1 MISKSSIRIFL
12 LILLVGLMHSV
23 NAQQTWYTLASGDW
37 DNPDIWTLDP
47 AGAVPVGSAVP
58 AAGDNVVILTGKTVV
73 VPDGIIPYDA
83 ASNGGV
89 ARNVTM
95 TLGSVKVSGQLDLRE
110 SGGHSF
116 AQLKGNG
123 RLLMAADNYPTVT
136 DDSYFVAEGGD
147 EGTAVYYGDSN
158 FNIQTASTFYNLE
171 INLNS
176 GNEVTLS
183 DNYLLNGDLLIKSGQ
198 VRLGEA
204 SSVRYTVTI
213 KGDVTIQADGELT
226 VRTGDS
232 FGDTESDYHQIICY
246 GNIVNAGIINLTT
259 QNQPDYN
266 TRLTGN
272 GVAAAVLTMAG
283 SSDANFTCN
292 GVTNLYRLI
301 LDKGFDQSYK
311 LNLSASSEGNFR
323 LYGCNNQNG
332 VDTKALYLKNGTLVL
347 TGSVFIPTL
356 TEGGSDFF
364 IGATSGLHINGA
376 GVKVYSTARS
386 DAETAVGGVTGTG
399 VDGAASG
406 SKSFSVLGKFM
417 ISAGLFETKTHGFVA
432 WDSGNASVIIQG
444 GTVITPGFRSAG
456 GQTGKWSYNQSG
468 GLVQLYG
475 DINSDLSGSGSP
487 TFHIKGSENVFM
499 MSGGTIELFDA
510 ATPSQLAIGIESGEG
525 NYGVTGGT
533 IIINRSASAGSTF
546 NVSST
551 APLYNLEINSA
562 NTQSINLNTSIT
574 VKNNLTIGSA
584 NSTLSTANN
593 LLEIGGD
600 LTNNGSY
607 STGSNHVTRF
617 IGQNPSTVNGG
628 TVTFD
633 HLELNKNSEATAVT
647 LGTGT
652 ISITKDLTINKG
664 TLDVGTSDR
673 NLGGSIDISYGSIVG
688 SNALILNSTASQQTL
703 KGKVG
708 QTISFG
714 NLKLNNTYGTTP
726 QIKLLS
732 DVDATTVE
740 FLVNNVFDLGAYNL
754 NISSSYY
761 SSGGSWG
768 TSRMFATDGRA
779 SNGGLTLPIL
789 LSGGYGSG
797 TEVQFFPIGFL
808 DPSDSDAPYLTEVYI
823 DAANNPVDNGSL
835 TIRYNKGNHP
845 TVDDPSLVEAFY
857 WRVEK
862 AGLESVSAADLRYVF
877 SQNKTL
883 STTGSRRG
891 MVFQTDN
898 TWLGGNATLS
908 NGNRDIQFNFGT
920 PLEKEYSWG
929 RQNGFN
935 NVETLYSKVSG
946 PFNSSSTW
954 TLSPTHSGADATP
967 RSYYMYVIG
976 GLGAENHKVYINDGS
991 DASQVYI
998 KGKTETNIGIGDDNI
1013 EPPTLE
1019 ITNSAE
1025 GPLTLDFF
1033 GNPDGGNDL
1042 SFIRG
1047 KGRFLIHDETKMPTV
1062 DFTEFMS
1069 NDEAIFEY
1077 SGTGN
1082 YTLPT
1087 STYSYWLGFI
1097 PIPISEI
1104 SSYPNLHITNSG
1116 DKTAGNID
1124 LVINGNL
1131 FVDDATF
1138 NISSSGNGD
1147 VTVFGDVIINT
1158 GTLSL
1163 PASQSRT
1170 MDIDGDITVNG
1181 AGTLN
1186 VATGTTVEHQI
1197 NLNGN
1202 ISQGSGTIEL
1212 AESGGAIISFEGTQ
1226 TATFSKT
1233 SGTSE
1238 FYKLEINKPVGQKV
1252 DFQAGFTLPTDASG
1266 PIKNL
1271 VLTSGECHLNSS
1283 AININLSTGGNDFR
1297 IPSGTILNV
1306 DRATVNVGGSASNTG
1321 IWLDGSLIINN
1332 SGIVNC
1338 AQGSNGFTDNYIE
1351 YSSSGDAS
1359 ITLNGTA
1366 QLSVGSQLRRS
1377 LNTDVGVLTFNQA
1390 GAASAV
1396 KVGVNAAGATSR
1408 GLFEI
1413 TGAGSSFTQA
1423 ANSKLTIIR
1432 GHGATNKALLFD
1444 PESVNIGSGAGFII
1458 GDNTTP
1464 AGQIMAIY
1472 AGSELGDLTIEGTNA
1487 PSAVL
1492 NVVPATINGNLAI
1505 NSGEFDANGLD
1516 VILKGNLFKDAAATY
1531 NPNNNTTYFEGV
1543 DQTITGDLTFA
1554 NLIRQTGTGA
1564 LTLDASSPVLVTGNM
1579 ELLSGTLNTG
1589 DNDLTLYGDLFNEVT
1604 TTGTGGQ
1611 GIIMAGSDIQ
1621 ELGGT
1626 GQYYRLTINNAN
1638 GVALPTQSGALTFTN
1653 QLRLVDGVFD
1663 IGRNLLIFNNGASI
1677 EPVNPFSSSNMIQT
1691 NLSFTDNGIKKYFPV
1706 ISAAESFT
1714 YPIGSL
1720 GKYTPV
1726 IFDITTNGGSTGAI
1740 RVKAADEP
1748 HISIPLADQA
1758 NVLQYNWTLDAEGIQ
1773 GFSGLARMY
1782 SNDGDALGDTS
1793 QYITARILLGS
1804 TDWNKFTTDEFQG
1817 KANADDI
1824 SLFYFSNTDD
1834 AGIDGDYTAGVSS
1847 SIPDQVP
1854 SYTTV
1859 VDGNYSDVSTWATYD
1874 PDTGAT
1880 GAAGVGIPAG
1890 GPRGSLIYINH
1901 YLSFPDNFEA
1911 AYRTF
1916 INATGTANIGS
1927 SFGHRLGDV
1936 YGVGKVRV
1944 ERGDLPAGAYDEF
1957 FSETGGTLEYSGTGD
1972 YDILSELPLLNNLV
1986 LSGSGERRLPNVNV
2000 QLYGDWTI
2008 DGPDVI
2014 NTHNSN
2020 LYLKGDLSFAAG
2032 TFDAGIGTSTLG
2044 FNGIVNQYVNGALSF
2059 TSAGGGALY
2068 SLEVNNPVGIQVSND
2083 LEVDKLLLLTDGI
2096 IVVDA
2101 SSALK
2106 LTDSDE
2112 NAVVG
2117 ASASSYVDGLLKKE
2131 ILSGGNFDFPV
2142 GNASRY
2148 GNIEVTVDG
2157 TSGGEWSVRYYNT
2170 NPSSVSRSPE
2180 SFVAPVE
2187 YVSHNEFWHITAPNT
2202 SAQANLLLRWDS
2214 GSGVTPDNDFRVV
2227 KWNATAWEEVNIGT
2241 KSGTTAS
2248 GTVNLS
2254 TDLLFSS
2261 SEHYLTFGSII
2272 IPAFDWEGGLSGDW
2286 FDPLNWSDSQ
2296 VPVASS
2302 NVTITNTG
2310 TAPFVKNT
2318 SEVAQVNDLTINHT
2332 GGLTIQP
2339 GAQMTVNGTLITNDQ
2354 LFVENTNTQPASL
2367 ITHGNVTG
2375 DVSFK
2380 WTYDN
2385 LRWWFI
2391 AHPIA
2396 NPVMASYDAIIAPND
2411 YVMYEYLDG
2420 GINRISKTAYNFTA
2434 QDEIKGYMF
2443 KVKEAGAE
2451 VMHTGT
2457 INAASSYST
2466 SLLTDWQIIGNPY
2479 PSYYQLPKETGV
2491 TADFANTTGTVYV
2504 TVSTRNSDKTF
2515 ETYNTLTG
2523 LSSPETFT
2531 GVIAPSQAFYVQTE
2545 PLQTGQ
2551 VTMRASNRI
2560 HDVNKVSLKSTVKE
2574 LDVLRVKLSNG
2585 ELTDEAVIALRDNGD
2600 IGLSRLD
2607 SKQRFV
2613 SDNSLSYIYSVIDQI
2628 PVVINV
2634 LPQSMVD
2641 KQVTLGIKP
2650 KYKANHT
2657 IHIDGLNSL
2666 VEDYQ
2671 LFLEDKKEQV
2681 TVEMTAN
2688 SEYTFEADPADK
2700 EERFVLRFKEPKTE
2714 LPTDIGEGTGE
2725 AKEGVKAYIQNGTTL
2740 VVECEWKEE
2749 LKQVML
2755 YTISGRLV
2763 VSEEFRNERF
2773 NKQMSIKPGVYLLK
2787 VIGQDKAYEQKLF
2800 VD

>member
-1 MISKSSIRIFL
+1 MKYKSSIRIFL
-12 LILLVGLMHSV
+12 LILFVGLFNLV

-73 VPDGIIPYDA
+73 VPDGIIPFDA

-89 ARNVTM
+89 ERNITLS
-95 TLGSVKVSGQLDLRE
+95 LGSVKVSGQLDLRK

-158 FNIQTASTFYNLE
+158 FSIQTASTFYNLE

-176 GNEVTLS
+176 SNEVTLS

-232 FGDTESDYHQIICY
+232 FGDTETDYHQIICY
-246 GNIVNAGIINLTT
+246 GNVVNAGIIDLTT

-266 TRLTGN
+266 TRLTGD
-272 GVAAAVLTMAG
+272 GVAAALLTMTG
-283 SSDANFTCN
+283 SSDANLICN

-347 TGSVFIPTL
+347 SGSVFIPTL

-386 DAETAVGGVTGTG
+386 DAETTVGGVTGTG

-406 SKSFSVLGKFM
+406 SKSFSVLGKFK

-432 WDSGNASVIIQG
+432 WDSGNASVIIEG

-533 IIINRSASAGSTF
+533 IIINRSASAGATF
-546 NVSST
+546 NISST
-551 APLYNLEINSA
+551 APLYNLEINSVNA
-562 NTQSINLNTSIT
+562 QAINLNTSLT

-584 NSTLSTANN
+584 SSTLSTANN

-600 LTNNGSY
+600 LTNSGSY

-617 IGQNPSTVNGG
+617 IGGNPSVVNGG
-628 TVTFD
+628 TVSFD
-633 HLELNKNSEATAVT
+633 YLELNKDSQATTVT

-673 NLGGSIDISYGSIVG
+673 NLSGNIDITYGDITG
-688 SNALILNSTASQQTL
+688 SGYLVLNSSASTQTL

-708 QTISFG
+708 QTPAFG
-714 NLKLNNTYGTTP
+714 NLRLNNVNVTSP
-726 QIKLLS
+726 QIILLS
-732 DVDATTVE
+732 DVDINA
-740 FLVNNVFDLGAYNL
+740 LRFDRNQIVDLDKYNL
-754 NISSSYY
+754 EILSSLSKEAGLSWNYNECMFRTTGL
-761 SSGGSWG
+761 SS
-768 TSRMFATDGRA
+768 D
-779 SNGGLTLPIL
+779 GGLTLPIV
-789 LSGGYGSG
+789 LSGNYSDNS
-797 TEVQFFPIGFL
+797 VQYFPIGL
-808 DPSDSDAPYLTEVYI
+808 YDASNSPVNRFTPFEVF
-823 DAANNPVDNGSL
+823 ANGTSLNDNGSI
-835 TIRYNKGNHP
+835 TIIPVNGKHP
-845 TVDDPSLVEAFY
+845 TTDPTATVLPFY
-857 WRVEK
+857 WSVKYSGLTGITKDNLAYYFTYDKYLSNSFEK
-862 AGLESVSAADLRYVF
+862 NGSVLTGATWSEFSGVRDNNDLTFKFPYAAELSKDFTLGKANDYNWVVTLYSRQ
-877 SQNKTL
+877 SGDWNTL
-883 STTGSRRG
+883 STWSLDSHTGDAIPRDSFLPQNGDRVIIGNGHRVSVAYDGTDPYNTENVGEIIFAHDTTVSTNLEDFPRLQIERGNTMNLNRVSGTGVITQWIDNSRDPVITGDLGDFVNNKYSWFLFVASAAQVDIPETIALYPNVMTEGSGRVLTFTNDIVINRHLNPRG
-891 MVFQTDN
+891 NSIIRMNNGADGDINIGGDLLLGDWQDGVLEFDDDGTERVLTIEGNIDFTSSVTAPTNARQLRVLNTTPNNLKHQIYLEGDIIQGAGVIDLANSGATDN
-898 TWLGGNATLS
+898 NAIITFNGSQSATVSKTASEATDFYRLEIDKPSDKKVHFTNNFTLS
-908 NGNRDIQFNFGT
+908 G
-920 PLEKEYSWG
+920 
-929 RQNGFN
+929 
-935 NVETLYSKVSG
+935 
-946 PFNSSSTW
+946 
-954 TLSPTHSGADATP
+954 
-967 RSYYMYVIG
+967 
-976 GLGAENHKVYINDGS
+976 
-991 DASQVYI
+991 DASQ
-998 KGKTETNIGIGDDNI
+998 
-1013 EPPTLE
+1013 
-1019 ITNSAE
+1019 A
-1025 GPLTLDFF
+1025 
-1033 GNPDGGNDL
+1033 
-1042 SFIRG
+1042 
-1047 KGRFLIHDETKMPTV
+1047 TKP
-1062 DFTEFMS
+1062 
-1069 NDEAIFEY
+1069 
-1077 SGTGN
+1077 
-1082 YTLPT
+1082 
-1087 STYSYWLGFI
+1087 
-1097 PIPISEI
+1097 
-1104 SSYPNLHITNSG
+1104 
-1116 DKTAGNID
+1116 
-1124 LVINGNL
+1124 
-1131 FVDDATF
+1131 
-1138 NISSSGNGD
+1138 
-1147 VTVFGDVIINT
+1147 
-1158 GTLSL
+1158 
-1163 PASQSRT
+1163 
-1170 MDIDGDITVNG
+1170 
-1181 AGTLN
+1181 
-1186 VATGTTVEHQI
+1186 I
-1197 NLNGN
+1197 NL
-1202 ISQGSGTIEL
+1202 L
-1212 AESGGAIISFEGTQ
+1212 
-1226 TATFSKT
+1226 
-1233 SGTSE
+1233 
-1238 FYKLEINKPVGQKV
+1238 
-1252 DFQAGFTLPTDASG
+1252 
-1266 PIKNL
+1266 
-1271 VLTSGECHLNSS
+1271 SGECHLG
-1283 AININLSTGGNDFR
+1283 STGTHVISSGGADFK
-1297 IPSGTILNV
+1297 IPSGATLRV
-1306 DRATVNVGGSASNTG
+1306 DNGTVVRLGGSSSNTG
-1321 IWLDGSLIINN
+1321 MWLDGDLIIEDG
-1332 SGIVNC
+1332 GIVNC
-1338 AQGSNGFTDNYIE
+1338 AYGSNGFTDNYIE
-1351 YSSSGDAS
+1351 YSSSGDAT

-1366 QLSVGSQLRRS
+1366 QLTIGSQLRRS

-1390 GAASAV
+1390 GESSTV
-1396 KVGVNAAGATSR
+1396 KVGVNEAGATSR

-1432 GHGATNKALLFD
+1432 GHGATNKALLFE
-1444 PESVNIGSGAGFII
+1444 PESVTIGSGAGFII

-1492 NVVPATINGNLAI
+1492 NVVPATINGNLVI

-1554 NLIRQTGTGA
+1554 NLIRQTGTGT

-1589 DNDLTLYGDLFNEVT
+1589 DNDLTLYGDLVNEVT

-1653 QLRLVDGVFD
+1653 QLRLVNGVFD

-1706 ISAAESFT
+1706 ISAEESFT

-1726 IFDITTNGGSTGAI
+1726 IFDITSNGGSTGAI

-1834 AGIDGDYTAGVSS
+1834 AGIDGDYTAGVSTA
-1847 SIPDQVP
+1847 IPDQVP
-1854 SYTTV
+1854 SYITV

-1874 PDTGAT
+1874 PDTGVT

-1916 INATGTANIGS
+1916 INATGTANIGN

-1957 FSETGGTLEYSGTGD
+1957 FSETGGTLEYSGTGN
-1972 YDILSELPLLNNLV
+1972 YDILSELPLLNNLIV
-1986 LSGSGERRLPNVNV
+1986 SGTGERRLPNVNV

-2059 TSAGGGALY
+2059 TSAEGGALY

-2083 LEVDKLLLLTDGI
+2083 LDVDKQLLLTNGI

-2101 SSALK
+2101 SSAVK

-2117 ASASSYVDGLLKKE
+2117 ASVSSYVDGLLKKE
-2131 ILSGGNFDFPV
+2131 ILSGGKFDFPV

-2148 GNIEVTVDG
+2148 GNVEVTVDG
-2157 TSGGEWSVRYYNT
+2157 VSGGEWSVRYYNT

-2180 SFVAPVE
+2180 SLIAPVE

-2227 KWNATAWEEVNIGT
+2227 KWNTTAWEQVNIGT
-2241 KSGTTAS
+2241 KSGTTTS

-2254 TDLLFSS
+2254 GNLLFSS
-2261 SEHYLTFGSII
+2261 LEHYLTFGSVV

-2286 FDPLNWSDSQ
+2286 FDPLNWSDNQ

-2310 TAPFVKNT
+2310 TAPFVKNI
-2318 SEVAQVNDLTINHT
+2318 SEVAQVNDLTISHT
-2332 GGLTIQP
+2332 SGLTIQP
-2339 GAQMTVNGTLITNDQ
+2339 GAQMTINGALITNDL

-2391 AHPIA
+2391 AHPIT
-2396 NPVMASYDAIIAPND
+2396 NPVMTSYDAIIAPND

-2451 VMHTGT
+2451 VIHTGA

-2479 PSYYQLPKETGV
+2479 PAYYQLPKETGP

-2560 HDVNKVSLKSTVKE
+2560 HDVNKVSLKTAVKE
-2574 LDVLRVKLSNG
+2574 ENVLRVKLNNG
-2585 ELTDEAVIALRDNGD
+2585 ELTDEAVIALRENGD
-2600 IGLSRLD
+2600 LGFSRID
-2607 SKQRFV
+2607 SEQKFTTTSNYSFV
-2613 SDNSLSYIYSVIDQI
+2613 YSVVDNKSA
-2628 PVVINV
+2628 VINV
-2634 LPQSMVD
+2634 LPADIYDESVH
-2641 KQVTLGIKP
+2641 LGLRTKFEGLNALSIS
-2650 KYKANHT
+2650 
-2657 IHIDGLNSL
+2657 GLNSL
-2666 VEDYQ
+2666 VDDYEV
-2671 LFLEDKKEQV
+2671 LLEDKGTNPSTMTKMTST
-2681 TVEMTAN
+2681 TVYEFTAIEGTIN
-2688 SEYTFEADPADK
+2688 D
-2700 EERFVLRFKEPKTE
+2700 RFALHFKEPKTE
-2714 LPTDIGEGTGE
+2714 VPTDIDDVDTDESDAVRAYVQKGSVLTVDCQWNGE
-2725 AKEGVKAYIQNGTTL
+2725 
-2740 VVECEWKEE
+2740 
-2749 LKQVML
+2749 KQVLL
-2755 YTISGRLV
+2755 YTIEGRLV
-2763 VSEEFRNERF
+2763 ASEEFKGDTFTKDLSLR
-2773 NKQMSIKPGVYLLK
+2773 PGVYVVK
-2787 VIGQDKAYEQKLF
+2787 VIGRDDAYEQKLYI
-2800 VD
+2800 D